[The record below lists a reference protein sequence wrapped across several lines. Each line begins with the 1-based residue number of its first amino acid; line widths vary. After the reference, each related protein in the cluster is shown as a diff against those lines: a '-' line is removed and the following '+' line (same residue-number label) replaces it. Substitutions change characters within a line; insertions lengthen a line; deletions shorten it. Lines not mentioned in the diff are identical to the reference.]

1 LRKPVHNPREVAEIV
16 AIQALSFI
24 AGDPERLGAFLAESG
39 IGPETLRTAA
49 SDPHFLSSVLDF
61 VMRDDATV
69 KAFARASQ
77 LHPTNIAAAHQ
88 ALGDPQWGRD
98 VP

>member
-1 LRKPVHNPREVAEIV
+1 LKKPVHNPREAAEIV

-24 AGDPERLGAFLAESG
+24 AGEPGRLGLFLAETG

-49 SDPHFLSSVLDF
+49 ADPKFLASVLEF

-69 KAFARASQ
+69 KAFAETSK
-77 LHPTNIAAAHQ
+77 LHPTNVAAAHQ
-88 ALGDPQWGRD
+88 ALCEPAWERD
-98 VP
+98 AP